1 MIQKWTKSLAA
12 LALALLLSPVLT
24 AEAHDRGSR
33 RHKHRDGGVIDWL
46 TSRNTNNNGVRRR
59 VRVRRGRNLTPGVR
73 RGRVVVGRLDRDG
86 IVRSDRT
93 NRGKGRGRGH
103 GKH

>member
-12 LALALLLSPVLT
+12 LALALLFSPLVT
-24 AEAHDRGSR
+24 AEAHDRRSR
-33 RHKHRDGGVIDWL
+33 HRHRDDGSIVFVNGG
-46 TSRNTNNNGVRRR
+46 NTNNNGVRRR
-59 VRVRRGRNLTPGVR
+59 VRVRRGRNMTPGVR

-86 IVRSDRT
+86 IIRGDRT
-93 NRGKGRGRGH
+93 NRGRGHGRGH